1 MAKPKKPLTCFIGGA
16 DIQELVQSEQGK
28 STMMP
33 LLIKGCEEVVEH
45 NLSEHMVLRI
55 ESFVRY
61 IHKAYDFYVKREE
74 ITDTLDKIMEWG
86 LEEEQYEICGRVKKI
101 LDSIK
106 KEEF

>member
-1 MAKPKKPLTCFIGGA
+1 
-16 DIQELVQSEQGK
+16 
-28 STMMP
+28 
-33 LLIKGCEEVVEH
+33 
-45 NLSEHMVLRI
+45 MVLRI

-106 KEEF
+106 EE